1 MAGSAGKR
9 LTISCLQWYRVLC
22 AAKDGEL
29 ALQGQAGAEMIEL
42 LQVVKGERPSY
53 NVGQMSLLE
62 KINETADL
70 RRLPL
75 EQLETV
81 SDEIRKYILETMS
94 RIGGHTGASLGAIEL
109 AVALHYAFDTPRDRL
124 VWDVGHQAYAH
135 KILTGR
141 RELLPTIKQYGGI
154 SGFLRRD
161 ESEYDTFGAGHAST
175 SLSAA
180 LGMAI
185 ARDRK
190 GEDHHVVALIGD
202 ASLAGGMAMEAINQA
217 GHLKTRLIVVLN
229 DNEMSI
235 APAVGA
241 LTGYL
246 NRIRGAQGYHRFKD
260 EVEETLLAIP
270 SLGERLH
277 HAAKAMKDAIAA
289 AVLPGA
295 LVSELGFKY
304 IGYVDGH
311 NPRAL
316 VAALREAKQVK
327 DGPVIVHA
335 LTTKGK
341 GYPQAEKDYYRWHA
355 TGPFDLKTGKAVKS
369 AAKAP
374 TYTSVFGKTL
384 CELMEKDPKIVA
396 LTAAM
401 PDGTGVC
408 DALERFPDR
417 SFDVGIAEQHC
428 VTFAAGMSCEGL
440 KPVCAIYS
448 TFLQRAFDQL
458 VHDVCIQNLN
468 VKFCL
473 DRGGIAGGDG
483 PTHHGLLDIAYLR
496 GVPNIIVM
504 APKDEGEMR
513 DMMLT
518 LVEHE
523 GPAAMRYPRGN
534 GVGASIDREPELLE
548 IGKGEILRD
557 GGEIAIVAYGS
568 MVHPS
573 LQAAENLSR
582 EGIETTVVNARFV
595 KPLDAQLLLALART
609 KRLIVTVEEA
619 YLAGGFGSAVL
630 ELLEEN
636 GLQDKVR
643 VVRMGI
649 PDRLVTHGD
658 PKLLLAK
665 YGLDTDGIFTRVRES
680 IEVLDDRRAKPQ
692 KVGS

>member
-1 MAGSAGKR
+1 ME
-9 LTISCLQWYRVLC
+9 ILQ
-22 AAKDGEL
+22 
-29 ALQGQAGAEMIEL
+29 QINS
-42 LQVVKGERPSY
+42 PS
-53 NVGQMSLLE
+53 E
-62 KINETADL
+62 L
-70 RRLPL
+70 RRLRPD
-75 EQLETV
+75 QLPQVAE
-81 SDEIRKYILETMS
+81 EIRQYILETMS
-94 RIGGHTGASLGAIEL
+94 RVGGHTGASLGAIEL
-109 AVALHYAFDTPRDRL
+109 AVALHYAFDTPHDRL

-141 RELLPTIKQYGGI
+141 RDLLPSIKQYGGI

-190 GEDHHVVALIGD
+190 GEDYHVVALIGD
-202 ASLAGGMAMEAINQA
+202 ASLAGGMAMEALNQA

-246 NRIRGAQGYHRFKD
+246 NRIREAHGYHRFKD
-260 EVEETLLAIP
+260 EVEETLLSIP
-270 SLGERLH
+270 SVGERLH
-277 HAAKAMKDAIAA
+277 HAAKTMKDAIAA

-295 LVSELGFKY
+295 LVNELGFKY

-316 VAALREAKQVK
+316 VKAFREAQQIK

-341 GYPQAEKDYYRWHA
+341 GHPAAERDYYKWHA
-355 TGPFDLKTGKAVKS
+355 TGPFDLKSGKPIKS
-369 AAKAP
+369 PAKAP
-374 TYTSVFGKTL
+374 TYTQVFGETL
-384 CELMEKDPKIVA
+384 CELMEKDERIVA

-408 DALERFPDR
+408 TALERFPER

-428 VTFAAGMSCEGL
+428 VTFAAGLSVEGL

-496 GVPNIIVM
+496 GVPNMILM
-504 APKDEGEMR
+504 APRDEAEMR
-513 DMMLT
+513 DMLFTM
-518 LVEHE
+518 VEHI

-534 GVGASIDREPELLE
+534 GIGVALDRDPELLE
-548 IGKGEILRD
+548 IGKAELLRD

-573 LQAAENLSR
+573 LQAAENLAKD
-582 EGIETTVVNARFV
+582 GIDTTVINARFV
-595 KPLDAQLLLALART
+595 KPLDSALLLALART
-609 KRLIVTVEEA
+609 KRMIVTVEEA
-619 YLAGGFGSAVL
+619 YLAGGFGSAVI

-636 GLQDKVR
+636 GLQDRVR
-643 VVRMGI
+643 LVRMGI
-649 PDRLVTHGD
+649 PDRIVTHGD

-665 YGLDTDGIFTRVRES
+665 YGLDADGIYTRVREAV
-680 IEVLDDRRAKPQ
+680 EVLEDRRAKHSR
-692 KVGS
+692 VTA

>member
-1 MAGSAGKR
+1 
-9 LTISCLQWYRVLC
+9 
-22 AAKDGEL
+22 
-29 ALQGQAGAEMIEL
+29 
-42 LQVVKGERPSY
+42 
-53 NVGQMSLLE
+53 MSLLE
-62 KINETADL
+62 KINSPADL
-70 RRLPL
+70 RRLPAD
-75 EQLETV
+75 QLHNV
-81 SDEIRKYILETMS
+81 ADEIRQYILETMS
-94 RIGGHTGASLGAIEL
+94 RVGGHTGASLGAVEL

-141 RELLPTIKQYGGI
+141 RESLPTIKQYDGI

-161 ESEYDTFGAGHAST
+161 ESEFDVFGAGHAST
-175 SLSAA
+175 SISAA

-190 GEDHHVVALIGD
+190 DEQHHVVALIGD

-246 NRIRGAQGYHRFKD
+246 NRIRTAQGYHRFKG

-277 HAAKAMKDAIAA
+277 HAAKTMKDAIAA

-304 IGYVDGH
+304 IGYIDGH

-316 VAALREAKQVK
+316 VAALREAQHVK

-335 LTTKGK
+335 LTTKGR
-341 GYPQAEKDYYRWHA
+341 GYPEAEQDYYRWHA

-369 AAKAP
+369 SGQPP
-374 TYTSVFGKTL
+374 TYTAVFGATL
-384 CELMEKDPKIVA
+384 SELMAKDERIVA

-408 DALERFPDR
+408 KALEKFPDR
-417 SFDVGIAEQHC
+417 AFDVGIAEQHC

-448 TFLQRAFDQL
+448 TFLQRGFDQL
-458 VHDVCIQNLN
+458 VHDVCIQNLD

-496 GVPNIIVM
+496 AVPNIIVM

-513 DMMLT
+513 DMLLT
-518 LVEHE
+518 MIEHH

-534 GVGASIDREPELLE
+534 GVGASIERAPELLE

-557 GGEIAIVAYGS
+557 GGEIAIIAYGS
-568 MVHPS
+568 MVHPT
-573 LQAAENLSR
+573 LHAAENLAR

-609 KRLIVTVEEA
+609 KRLLVTVEEA

-658 PKLLLAK
+658 PRLLLAK
-665 YGLDTDGIFTRVRES
+665 YGLDADGIYTRVKES
-680 IEVLDDRRAKPQ
+680 FEILEDRRARVL
-692 KVGS
+692 KVQR

>member
-1 MAGSAGKR
+1 
-9 LTISCLQWYRVLC
+9 
-22 AAKDGEL
+22 
-29 ALQGQAGAEMIEL
+29 
-42 LQVVKGERPSY
+42 
-53 NVGQMSLLE
+53 MSLLE
-62 KINETADL
+62 NINSSADL
-70 RRLPL
+70 RSLPPAEL
-75 EQLETV
+75 STV
-81 SDEIRKYILETMS
+81 SDEIRQYILETMS

-109 AVALHYAFDTPRDRL
+109 AVALHYAFDTPHDRL

-135 KILTGR
+135 KIITGR

-190 GEDHHVVALIGD
+190 GEQHHVVALIGD

-246 NRIRGAQGYHRFKD
+246 NRIRTAQGYHRFKG

-277 HAAKAMKDAIAA
+277 HAAKTVKDAIAA

-316 VAALREAKQVK
+316 VAALREAQQVK

-355 TGPFDLKTGKAVKS
+355 TGPFDLETGKAIKS

-374 TYTSVFGKTL
+374 TYTSVFGKSL
-384 CELMEKDPKIVA
+384 CELMEKDDKIVA

-401 PDGTGVC
+401 PDGTGIC
-408 DALERFPDR
+408 DALERFPER

-448 TFLQRAFDQL
+448 TFLQRGFDQL

-496 GVPNIIVM
+496 AVPNIVVM

-518 LVEHE
+518 MMEHV

-534 GVGASIDREPELLE
+534 GVGADIAREPQLVE
-548 IGKGEILRD
+548 IGKGELLRD

-573 LQAAENLSR
+573 LRAAENLAR

-595 KPLDAQLLLALART
+595 KPLDAPLLLALART

-643 VVRMGI
+643 IVRMGI

-658 PKLLLAK
+658 AKLLLAK
-665 YGLDTDGIFTRVRES
+665 YGLDADGIYNRVKES

>member
-1 MAGSAGKR
+1 
-9 LTISCLQWYRVLC
+9 
-22 AAKDGEL
+22 
-29 ALQGQAGAEMIEL
+29 
-42 LQVVKGERPSY
+42 
-53 NVGQMSLLE
+53 MSLIE
-62 KINETADL
+62 KINSPADL
-70 RRLPL
+70 RRLP
-75 EQLETV
+75 EDQLQPV
-81 SDEIRKYILETMS
+81 ADEIRQYILETMS

-109 AVALHYAFDTPRDRL
+109 AVALHYAFDTPNDRL

-141 RELLPTIKQYGGI
+141 RDLLPTIKQYGGI

-161 ESEYDTFGAGHAST
+161 ESEFDTFGAGHAST

-180 LGMAI
+180 LGMAV

-190 GEDHHVVALIGD
+190 GEDYHVVALIGD

-217 GHLKTRLIVVLN
+217 GHLKSRLIVVLN

-246 NRIRGAQGYHRFKD
+246 NRIRGAYGYHRFKD
-260 EVEETLLAIP
+260 EVEETLLSIP
-270 SLGERLH
+270 SVGERLH
-277 HAAKAMKDAIAA
+277 QAAKTVKDAIAA

-311 NPRAL
+311 NTRAL
-316 VAALREAKQVK
+316 VAALREAQQIK

-341 GYPQAEKDYYRWHA
+341 GHPRAEKDYYRWHA
-355 TGPFDLKTGKAVKS
+355 TGPFDLETGDAIKS
-369 AAKAP
+369 AAQAP
-374 TYTSVFGKTL
+374 TYTKVFGDSL
-384 CELMEKDPKIVA
+384 CELMEKDVKIVA

-401 PDGTGVC
+401 PDGTGIC
-408 DALERFPDR
+408 TALERFPER

-448 TFLQRAFDQL
+448 TFLQRGFDQL
-458 VHDVCIQNLN
+458 IHDVCIQNLN

-496 GVPNIIVM
+496 GVPNMVVM

-513 DMMLT
+513 DMLYTMT
-518 LVEHE
+518 EHV

-534 GVGASIDREPELLE
+534 GIGADIARDPQLLE
-548 IGKGEILRD
+548 IGKAELLRD

-573 LQAAENLSR
+573 LAAAEHLAK
-582 EGIETTVVNARFV
+582 EGIETTIINARFV
-595 KPLDAQLLLALART
+595 KPLDTQLLLALART

-636 GLQDKVR
+636 GLQDRLR

-665 YGLDTDGIFTRVRES
+665 YGLDADGIYTRVKEG
-680 IEVLDDRRAKPQ
+680 IEVLDDARAQ
-692 KVGS
+692 KVAR

>member
-1 MAGSAGKR
+1 
-9 LTISCLQWYRVLC
+9 
-22 AAKDGEL
+22 
-29 ALQGQAGAEMIEL
+29 
-42 LQVVKGERPSY
+42 
-53 NVGQMSLLE
+53 MSLLE
-62 KINETADL
+62 KINSPADL
-70 RRLPL
+70 RRLRPD
-75 EQLETV
+75 QLQDVAE
-81 SDEIRKYILETMS
+81 EIRQYILETMS
-94 RIGGHTGASLGAIEL
+94 RVGGHTGASLGAIEL
-109 AVALHYAFDTPRDRL
+109 AVAMHYAFDTPRDRL

-141 RELLPTIKQYGGI
+141 RDQLSSIKQYGGL

-185 ARDRK
+185 ARDHK
-190 GEDHHVVALIGD
+190 DEDYHVVALIGD
-202 ASLAGGMAMEAINQA
+202 ASLAGGMAMEAVNQA

-246 NRIRGAQGYHRFKD
+246 NRIREAHGYHRFKD
-260 EVEETLLAIP
+260 EVEEKLLSIP
-270 SLGERLH
+270 SVGSRLH
-277 HAAKAMKDAIAA
+277 HAAKTMKDAIAA

-295 LVSELGFKY
+295 LVNELGFKY

-311 NPRAL
+311 NVRAL
-316 VAALREAKQVK
+316 VAALNEAKQIK

-341 GYPQAEKDYYRWHA
+341 GHPAAESDYYKWHA
-355 TGPFDLKTGKAVKS
+355 TGTFDLKTGKPIKS
-369 AAKAP
+369 ATTAP
-374 TYTSVFGKTL
+374 TYTKVFGDTL
-384 CELMEKDPKIVA
+384 CELMAKDEKIVA

-401 PDGTGVC
+401 PDGTGIC
-408 DALERFPDR
+408 EALEKFPER

-428 VTFAAGMSCEGL
+428 VTFAAGLSVEGL

-496 GVPNIIVM
+496 GVPNIILM

-513 DMMLT
+513 DMLFTMT
-518 LVEHE
+518 EHV

-534 GVGASIDREPELLE
+534 GVGADITRAPQRLE
-548 IGKGEILRD
+548 IGKAELMRD
-557 GGEIAIVAYGS
+557 GDEIAIVAYGS

-573 LQAAENLSR
+573 LQAAENLAKD
-582 EGIETTVVNARFV
+582 GIDTTVINARFV
-595 KPLDAQLLLALART
+595 KPLDSALLLALART
-609 KRLIVTVEEA
+609 KRMIVTVEEA
-619 YLAGGFGSAVL
+619 YLAGGFGSAVI

-636 GLQDKVR
+636 GLQDRVR

-649 PDRLVTHGD
+649 PDRIVTHGD

-665 YGLDTDGIFTRVRES
+665 YGLDVDGIYTRVKES
-680 IEVLDDRRAKPQ
+680 FEVIEDRRAQHQ
-692 KVGS
+692 KVTA

>member
-1 MAGSAGKR
+1 M
-9 LTISCLQWYRVLC
+9 
-22 AAKDGEL
+22 D
-29 ALQGQAGAEMIEL
+29 
-42 LQVVKGERPSY
+42 
-53 NVGQMSLLE
+53 LLE
-62 KINETADL
+62 KINFPADL
-70 RRLPL
+70 RRLPV
-75 EQLETV
+75 EQLQPV
-81 SDEIRKYILETMS
+81 ADEIRQYILETMS
-94 RIGGHTGASLGAIEL
+94 RVGGHTGASLGAIEL

-141 RELLPTIKQYGGI
+141 RAELPTIKQYGGI

-185 ARDRK
+185 ARDSK
-190 GEDHHVVALIGD
+190 GEDYHVVALIGD

-217 GHLKTRLIVVLN
+217 GHLKSRLIVVLN

-246 NRIRGAQGYHRFKD
+246 NRIRGAHQYHRFKE
-260 EVEETLLAIP
+260 EVEEKLLAIP
-270 SLGERLH
+270 SVGERLH
-277 HAAKAMKDAIAA
+277 HAAKTVKDAIAA

-295 LVSELGFKY
+295 LVNELGFKY

-311 NPRAL
+311 NTRAL
-316 VAALREAKQVK
+316 VAAFREAQQIK

-341 GYPQAEKDYYRWHA
+341 GHPRAEKDYYRWHA
-355 TGPFDLKTGKAVKS
+355 TGPFDLESGEAIKSKA
-369 AAKAP
+369 AAP
-374 TYTSVFGKTL
+374 TYTTVFGNTL
-384 CELMEKDPKIVA
+384 AELMGRDEKIVA

-401 PDGTGVC
+401 PDGTGIC
-408 DALERFPDR
+408 TALEQFPDR

-428 VTFAAGMSCEGL
+428 VTFAAGLSCEGL

-448 TFLQRAFDQL
+448 TFLQRGFDQL

-473 DRGGIAGGDG
+473 DRGGLAGGDG

-496 GVPNIIVM
+496 GVPNLVLM
-504 APKDEGEMR
+504 APKDEGELR
-513 DMMLT
+513 DMLFTM
-518 LVEHE
+518 VEHV
-523 GPAAMRYPRGN
+523 GPAAMRYPRGS
-534 GVGASIDREPELLE
+534 GVGAPIDVEPKLLE

-573 LQAAENLSR
+573 LQAAENLAK
-582 EGIETTVVNARFV
+582 EKIETTVVNARFV
-595 KPLDAQLLLALART
+595 KPLDAPLLLALAQT

-665 YGLDTDGIFTRVRES
+665 YGLDADGIYMRVKES
-680 IEVLDDRRAKPQ
+680 IDVLNDRRAKPQ
-692 KVGS
+692 KISR

>member
-1 MAGSAGKR
+1 MK
-9 LTISCLQWYRVLC
+9 
-22 AAKDGEL
+22 
-29 ALQGQAGAEMIEL
+29 L
-42 LQVVKGERPSY
+42 LM
-53 NVGQMSLLE
+53 N
-62 KINETADL
+62 INSPADL
-70 RRLPL
+70 RQLRP
-75 EQLETV
+75 EQLQEV
-81 SDEIRKYILETMS
+81 ADEIRQYILETMS
-94 RIGGHTGASLGAIEL
+94 RVGGHTGASLGAVEL
-109 AVALHYAFDTPRDRL
+109 AVALHYAFETPRDRL

-141 RELLPTIKQYGGI
+141 RDQLPTIKQYGGL

-217 GHLKTRLIVVLN
+217 GHLKTRLIVLLN

-246 NRIRGAQGYHRFKD
+246 NRLREAQPYHRFKD
-260 EVEETLLAIP
+260 EVGETLLSIP
-270 SLGERLH
+270 SLGGRLH
-277 HAAKAMKDAIAA
+277 QAAKTMKDALAA

-295 LVSELGFKY
+295 LVNELGFKY

-316 VAALREAKQVK
+316 VAALREAQQVK

-341 GYPQAEKDYYRWHA
+341 GHPTAEKDYYKWHA
-355 TGPFDLKTGKAVKS
+355 TGPFDLATGQAPKS
-369 AAKAP
+369 AAKTP
-374 TYTSVFGKTL
+374 TYTAVFGNAL
-384 CELMEKDPKIVA
+384 CELMEKDEKIVA

-401 PDGTGVC
+401 PDGTGIAM
-408 DALERFPDR
+408 ALEKFPER

-448 TFLQRAFDQL
+448 TFLQRGFDQV
-458 VHDVCIQNLN
+458 VHDVCIQDLN

-496 GVPNIIVM
+496 GVPNIVVM

-513 DMMLT
+513 DMLLT
-518 LVEHE
+518 MVEHV

-534 GVGASIDREPELLE
+534 GIGVPVVEPQVLE

-557 GGEIAIVAYGS
+557 GGEVAIVAYGS

-573 LQAAENLSR
+573 LKAAENLAK
-582 EGIETTVVNARFV
+582 EGIEATVVNARFV
-595 KPLDAQLLLALART
+595 KPLDSSLLLALART

-619 YLAGGFGSAVL
+619 YLAGGFGSAVM

-636 GLQDKVR
+636 GLQDKVS
-643 VVRMGI
+643 VVRIGI

-665 YGLDTDGIFTRVRES
+665 YGLDVDGIYTRVKES
-680 IEVLDDRRAKPQ
+680 VEVLDQRRTKRQ
-692 KVGS
+692 KV

>member
-1 MAGSAGKR
+1 MK
-9 LTISCLQWYRVLC
+9 
-22 AAKDGEL
+22 
-29 ALQGQAGAEMIEL
+29 
-42 LQVVKGERPSY
+42 
-53 NVGQMSLLE
+53 LLE
-62 KINETADL
+62 SINSPADL
-70 RRLPL
+70 RRLPV
-75 EQLETV
+75 EELETV
-81 SDEIRKYILETMS
+81 ADEIRQYILETMS
-94 RIGGHTGASLGAIEL
+94 RVGGHTGASLGAIEL

-141 RELLPTIKQYGGI
+141 REALPTIKQYGGI

-161 ESEYDTFGAGHAST
+161 ESEYDVFGAGHAST

-217 GHLKTRLIVVLN
+217 GHLKSRLIVLLN

-246 NRIRGAQGYHRFKD
+246 NRIRGAHGYHRVKD
-260 EVEETLLAIP
+260 EVEETLRAIP
-270 SLGERLH
+270 SVGERLH
-277 HAAKAMKDAIAA
+277 HAAKTVKDAIAA

-295 LVSELGFKY
+295 LVNELGFKY

-316 VAALREAKQVK
+316 VAALREAQQVQ
-327 DGPVIVHA
+327 DSPVIVHA

-355 TGPFDLKTGKAVKS
+355 TGPFDLESGQAIKS
-369 AAKAP
+369 KPGAP
-374 TYTSVFGKTL
+374 TYTSVFGDTL
-384 CELMEKDPKIVA
+384 AELMARDEKIIA

-408 DALERFPDR
+408 TPLEKFPDR

-428 VTFAAGMSCEGL
+428 VTFAAGLSCEGL

-448 TFLQRAFDQL
+448 TFLQRGFDQL
-458 VHDVCIQNLN
+458 VHDVCIQDLN

-473 DRGGIAGGDG
+473 DRGGVAGGDG

-496 GVPNIIVM
+496 GIPNIVLM

-513 DMMLT
+513 DMLYTML
-518 LVEHE
+518 EHV

-534 GVGASIDREPELLE
+534 GIGVPIDTAPKLLE

-557 GGEIAIVAYGS
+557 GGEVAILAYGS

-573 LQAAENLSR
+573 LQAAEHLAK
-582 EGIETTVVNARFV
+582 EKIEVTVVNARFV
-595 KPLDAQLLLALART
+595 KPLDAQLLLALAQT
-609 KRLIVTVEEA
+609 TRLIVTVEEA
-619 YLAGGFGSAVL
+619 YLSGGFGSAVL

-636 GLQDKVR
+636 GLQDKVK

-649 PDRLVTHGD
+649 PDRLVSHGD

-665 YGLDTDGIFTRVRES
+665 YGLDADGIYTRVKQS
-680 IEVLDDRRAKPQ
+680 IDVLDDRRAKPQ
-692 KVGS
+692 KLGR

>member
-1 MAGSAGKR
+1 MR
-9 LTISCLQWYRVLC
+9 
-22 AAKDGEL
+22 E
-29 ALQGQAGAEMIEL
+29 
-42 LQVVKGERPSY
+42 
-53 NVGQMSLLE
+53 MSLLE
-62 KINETADL
+62 NINSAADL
-70 RRLPL
+70 RRLSVAELP
-75 EQLETV
+75 EV
-81 SDEIRKYILETMS
+81 AAEIRQYILETMS

-109 AVALHYAFDTPRDRL
+109 AVALHYAFDTPKDRL

-141 RELLPTIKQYGGI
+141 RDLLPTIKQYGGI

-185 ARDRK
+185 ARDKK
-190 GEDHHVVALIGD
+190 GEQHHVVALIGD

-246 NRIRGAQGYHRFKD
+246 NRIRTAQGYHRFKD
-260 EVEETLLAIP
+260 EVEETLLSIP

-277 HAAKAMKDAIAA
+277 HAAKTVKDAIAA

-316 VAALREAKQVK
+316 VAALREAKQIK

-341 GYPQAEKDYYRWHA
+341 GHPQAEKDYYRWHA
-355 TGPFDLKTGKAVKS
+355 TGPFDLKTGTAIKS

-374 TYTSVFGKTL
+374 TYTAVFGKTL
-384 CELMEKDPKIVA
+384 CQLMEKDPKVVA

-408 DALERFPDR
+408 EALERFPDR
-417 SFDVGIAEQHC
+417 AFDVGIAEQHC
-428 VTFAAGMSCEGL
+428 VTFAAGMSVEGL

-448 TFLQRAFDQL
+448 TFLQRGFDQL

-496 GVPNIIVM
+496 SVPNIAVM

-518 LVEHE
+518 MLEHN

-534 GVGASIDREPELLE
+534 GIGADIEREPQLVE

-557 GGEIAIVAYGS
+557 GGEVAIIAYGS

-573 LQAAENLSR
+573 LQAAENLAKD
-582 EGIETTVVNARFV
+582 GIETTVVNARFV
-595 KPLDAQLLLALART
+595 KPLDSSLLLALART
-609 KRLIVTVEEA
+609 KRLLVTVEEA
-619 YLAGGFGSAVL
+619 YLAGGFGSAIL

-665 YGLDTDGIFTRVRES
+665 YGLDADGIYTRVRES
-680 IEVLDDRRAKPQ
+680 IDVLDERRATPQ
-692 KVGS
+692 KVSS

>member
-1 MAGSAGKR
+1 
-9 LTISCLQWYRVLC
+9 
-22 AAKDGEL
+22 
-29 ALQGQAGAEMIEL
+29 
-42 LQVVKGERPSY
+42 
-53 NVGQMSLLE
+53 
-62 KINETADL
+62 
-70 RRLPL
+70 
-75 EQLETV
+75 
-81 SDEIRKYILETMS
+81 
-94 RIGGHTGASLGAIEL
+94 
-109 AVALHYAFDTPRDRL
+109 

-141 RELLPTIKQYGGI
+141 RDLLPTIKQYGGI

-161 ESEYDTFGAGHAST
+161 ESEYDSFGAGHAST

-190 GEDHHVVALIGD
+190 GEDHPVVALIGD
-202 ASLAGGMAMEAINQA
+202 SSLAGGMAMEAINQA
-217 GHLKTRLIVVLN
+217 GHLKSRLIVVLN

-246 NRIRGAQGYHRFKD
+246 NRIRGAHGYHRFKD
-260 EVEETLLAIP
+260 EVEERLLSIP
-270 SLGERLH
+270 SVGERLH
-277 HAAKAMKDAIAA
+277 HAAKTMKDVIAA

-316 VAALREAKQVK
+316 VAALREAKQIK

-341 GYPQAEKDYYRWHA
+341 GFPQVEPDYYRWHA
-355 TGPFDLKTGKAVKS
+355 TGPFDLATGRPIKS
-369 AAKAP
+369 ASKAP
-374 TYTSVFGKTL
+374 TYTQVFGDTL
-384 CELMEKDPKIVA
+384 CELMEKDPKVVA

-408 DALERFPDR
+408 SALEKFPER

-448 TFLQRAFDQL
+448 TFLQRGFDQV
-458 VHDVCIQNLN
+458 VHDVCIQELN

-483 PTHHGLLDIAYLR
+483 QTHHGLLDIAYLR

-513 DMMLT
+513 DMLFTML
-518 LVEHE
+518 EHN

-534 GVGASIDREPELLE
+534 GVGADIAREPQLLE
-548 IGKGEILRD
+548 VGKGEILRD
-557 GGEIAIVAYGS
+557 GGEVAIVAYGS

-573 LQAAENLSR
+573 MAAAEKLAK
-582 EGIETTVVNARFV
+582 EGIDTTVVNARYV
-595 KPLDAQLLLALART
+595 KPLDAPLLLALART

-636 GLQDKVR
+636 GLQDRVR
-643 VVRMGI
+643 VVRMGV
-649 PDRLVTHGD
+649 PDRLITHGD
-658 PKLLLAK
+658 AKLLLAK
-665 YGLDTDGIFTRVRES
+665 YGLDEDGIYNRVRES
-680 IEVLDDRRAKPQ
+680 VEVLDERRARPL
-692 KVGS
+692 VRAL

>member
-1 MAGSAGKR
+1 MK
-9 LTISCLQWYRVLC
+9 
-22 AAKDGEL
+22 
-29 ALQGQAGAEMIEL
+29 
-42 LQVVKGERPSY
+42 
-53 NVGQMSLLE
+53 LLE
-62 KINETADL
+62 TINPPAEL
-70 RRLPL
+70 RRLPVQDL
-75 EQLETV
+75 QTV
-81 SDEIRKYILETMS
+81 ADEIRQYILETMS

-141 RELLPTIKQYGGI
+141 REALPTIKQYGGI

-161 ESEYDTFGAGHAST
+161 ESEYDMFGAGHAST

-217 GHLKTRLIVVLN
+217 GHLKSRLIVVLN

-246 NRIRGAQGYHRFKD
+246 NRIRGAHGYHRFKD
-260 EVEETLLAIP
+260 EVEETLRSIP
-270 SLGERLH
+270 SVGERLH
-277 HAAKAMKDAIAA
+277 HAAKTVKDAIAA

-295 LVSELGFKY
+295 LVNELGFKY

-311 NPRAL
+311 NPRSL
-316 VAALREAKQVK
+316 VAAFREAQQVQ

-355 TGPFDLKTGKAVKS
+355 TGPFDLESGQAIKSKAS
-369 AAKAP
+369 AP
-374 TYTSVFGKTL
+374 TYTSVFGDTL
-384 CELMEKDPKIVA
+384 AELMAQDNKIIA

-408 DALERFPDR
+408 TALEKFPER

-428 VTFAAGMSCEGL
+428 VTFAAGLSCEGL

-448 TFLQRAFDQL
+448 TFLQRGFDQL
-458 VHDVCIQNLN
+458 VHDVCIQDLN

-473 DRGGIAGGDG
+473 DRGGLAGGDG

-496 GVPNIIVM
+496 GVPNIVLM
-504 APKDEGEMR
+504 APKDEAEMR
-513 DMMLT
+513 DMLYTMI
-518 LVEHE
+518 EHV
-523 GPAAMRYPRGN
+523 GPAAMRYPRGS
-534 GVGASIDREPELLE
+534 GVGVPIDVAPQLLE

-573 LQAAENLSR
+573 LQAAEHLAK
-582 EGIETTVVNARFV
+582 EKIETTVVNARFV
-595 KPLDAQLLLALART
+595 KPLDAQLLLALAQT

-619 YLAGGFGSAVL
+619 YLSGGFGSAVL

-649 PDRLVTHGD
+649 PDRLVSHGD

-665 YGLDTDGIFTRVRES
+665 YGLDADGIYTRVKQS
-680 IEVLDDRRAKPQ
+680 IDVLDDRRAKPQ
-692 KVGS
+692 KLGR